1 MQVNDNLIRNSDK
14 SNMNIIIEDTLKR
27 GDNAVEDFKSSMQ
40 IRIAEND
47 KKLNIEKK
55 PTEKAKPTVNLKPS
69 DNKDKKSYKVDD
81 VTYSKAVSANALN
94 TNNSSDVK
102 TDNTVLN
109 DETKVLAANAILS
122 TDNLVKN
129 MLVVTDIEGVSLTTA
144 AEEINISNEKSDVF
158 VESSFIE
165 ELENSD
171 IEENKNQS
179 EETGIKIDVKKP
191 ENTDSDRAVVKN
203 SYENPNGITAKVER
217 NTGLFKEI
225 VHTANENTEANRNS
239 DANTDNMVNFEIK
252 SDEAAGQYGFAG
264 ESDEKNLSESEKE
277 EKAEFD
283 FTDKIAGTN
292 NHKNTKPIVEDINT
306 ADPVDGFSNDNEL
319 RIQIIE
325 QIADY
330 MDAYAVAKKD
340 TLELML
346 NPENLGKLMM
356 QVKQTSS
363 GVAVSI
369 LCETQKTYHL
379 LKERT
384 GEIAAILDKKLQDPV
399 TVNVQSENKQD
410 YLNQNNKENS
420 KDAFY
425 EQQSR
430 QQEEKQKRQAA
441 NEATSFLSRLRL
453 GIN

>member
-14 SNMNIIIEDTLKR
+14 SNMNIIIDDTLKR

-47 KKLNIEKK
+47 KKLTIEKK
-55 PTEKAKPTVNLKPS
+55 PMEKVKQNTNSKLS

-81 VTYSKAVSANALN
+81 VTYSKAVSANSLS
-94 TNNSSDVK
+94 TNNSSDLK

-109 DETKVLAANAILS
+109 DETRVLAANTVLN

-129 MLVVTDIEGVSLTTA
+129 MLVVTDIEGLSLTNAT
-144 AEEINISNEKSDVF
+144 EEIGIVNEESKIFS
-158 VESSFIE
+158 ESSIVE
-165 ELENSD
+165 ELKNSD
-171 IEENKNQS
+171 IKENKNQS
-179 EETGIKIDVKKP
+179 EETAVESDLTNLK
-191 ENTDSDRAVVKN
+191 NTDSNRAILQN
-203 SYENPNGITAKVER
+203 SYENPNEITANIEGNSK
-217 NTGLFKEI
+217 FKEI
-225 VHTANENTEANRNS
+225 KQVANENAETNKNS
-239 DANTDNMVNFEIK
+239 DANTDNVVNFEIK
-252 SDEAAGQYGFAG
+252 SGETAGQYGFDS
-264 ESDEKNLSESEKE
+264 ESDEKNLSEKE
-277 EKAEFD
+277 EKGEID
-283 FTDKIAGTN
+283 FTDKIVSAD
-292 NHKNTKPIVEDINT
+292 NHKNAKSIAEDINT
-306 ADPVDGFSNDNEL
+306 AEPIDAFSNDNEL
-319 RIQIIE
+319 RIKIIE

-330 MDAYAVAKKD
+330 MDTYAVAKKD

-363 GVAVSI
+363 GVAISI

-379 LKERT
+379 LKERS
-384 GEIAAILDKKLQDPV
+384 GEIASILDKKLQDPV
-399 TVNVQSENKQD
+399 TVNIHPENKQD

-430 QQEEKQKRQAA
+430 QREEKQNRQMA
-441 NEATSFLSRLRL
+441 NETTSFLSRLRL